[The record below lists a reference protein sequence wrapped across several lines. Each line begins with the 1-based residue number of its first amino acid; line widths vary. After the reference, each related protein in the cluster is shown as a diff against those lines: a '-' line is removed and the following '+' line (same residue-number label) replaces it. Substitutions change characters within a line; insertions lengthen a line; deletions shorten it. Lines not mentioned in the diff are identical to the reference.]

1 MREPG
6 SSPSAASPPPP
17 AAGRARA
24 SGRLLRLAASCPR
37 CGSRPAMRVTEDA
50 VRAVSHHLPEER
62 LGTYQCS
69 HRRCGTVYDLTAA
82 AYQNA
87 S

>member
-1 MREPG
+1 MRESG
-6 SSPSAASPPPP
+6 SSPSAASLPP
-17 AAGRARA
+17 AAGRARP
-24 SGRLLRLAASCPR
+24 SGRLLRLAASCPG
-37 CGSRPAMRVTEDA
+37 CGSRPALRVTEDA
-50 VRAVSHHLPEER
+50 VRAVSHHPPDER